1 MTRQDLEDAARDG
14 FAGTLYSVETIQYVS
29 SNLGHI
35 YYSCP
40 GCGMNRLPVFKTDE
54 LSLIEVVRK
63 GLGEHDKKHAGS

>member
-14 FAGTLYSVETIQYVS
+14 FAGTLYSVESIQYVS

-40 GCGMNRLPVFKTDE
+40 GCGKNRLPVFKPDE
-54 LSLIEVVRK
+54 LTLVEVVRN
-63 GLGEHDKKHAGS
+63 GLTEHERKHAGS